1 MQSPHFSHGSHDNMK
16 KIVCLG
22 GGIGTVN
29 LIRGLKEH
37 TPHITVV
44 VSAAD
49 NGGSAGRLRRLF
61 GIFPPGDAVSC
72 LAALLPKETEEY
84 AKLLTYRFPGN
95 RYGKDDQIAGQ
106 KLGNLLFVGAKEVTG
121 DVNKGLLL
129 LEKLFHTKGK
139 ILPATTDDLSISAVT
154 IDNIRVEGEQKIDLG
169 QYKGKRILDQVVI
182 HPSNPTVLKEVT
194 AAITHADVLIAG
206 PGDLYTTILPVL
218 LIPGIQKAVAKTKA
232 KRIYVVNVANKPF
245 ETKGYDI
252 NHFVAAI
259 KKHLG
264 EFPFETIIANNDF
277 EHQIPKKFKY
287 SYVKLTAD
295 AIGEKKLVL
304 KSIVDESFPIY
315 HDSKK
320 LASVVMDNI

>member
-1 MQSPHFSHGSHDNMK
+1 MANTMNTK

-29 LIRGLKEH
+29 LIRGLKEF

-72 LAALLPKETEEY
+72 LAALMPEKSEQF

-95 RYGKDDQIAGQ
+95 RYARDGQLAGQ

-121 DVNKGLLL
+121 NVNDGLLL
-129 LEKLFHTKGK
+129 LEKLFHTVGK
-139 ILPATTDDLSISAVT
+139 VLPATTDDLSISAVT
-154 IDNIRVEGEQKIDLG
+154 VDNIRVEGEQKIDLG
-169 QYKGKRILDQVVI
+169 QYKGKRILEQISI
-182 HPSNPTVLKEVT
+182 HPSNPTVLRQVT
-194 AAITHADVLIAG
+194 TAIAEADVLIAG

-218 LIPGIQKAVAKTKA
+218 LVPGIKKAVINARA
-232 KRIYVVNVANKPF
+232 KRVYVVNVANKPF

-252 NHFVAAI
+252 NHFVSAI

-277 EHQIPKKFKY
+277 EHNIPKKFKY
-287 SYVKLTAD
+287 TYVKLTAD
-295 AIGEKKLVL
+295 AIEGKKLVL
-304 KSIVDESFPIY
+304 RNIVDANFPIY

-320 LASVVMDNI
+320 LARVVIDNI